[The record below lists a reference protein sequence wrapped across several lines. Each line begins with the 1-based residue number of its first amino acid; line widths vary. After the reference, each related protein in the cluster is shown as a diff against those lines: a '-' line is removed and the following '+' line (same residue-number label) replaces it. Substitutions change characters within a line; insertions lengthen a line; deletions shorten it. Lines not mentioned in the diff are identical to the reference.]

1 MEDAPGLKHDDKK
14 DVAWD
19 AAAGKQPLENQRNSS
34 RLGSAAPLRTGYSY
48 GSKVSS
54 MSTTWSDLQM
64 RRGISNTRDLC

>member
-34 RLGSAAPLRTGYSY
+34 RLGSSPLRSVA
-48 GSKVSS
+48 VS
-54 MSTTWSDLQM
+54 
-64 RRGISNTRDLC
+64 LCQAKKLTCKDFTAD